1 MPPSAD
7 LPIAV
12 AQQALLDAL
21 REQLDASR
29 VTLRLRRNKTIQLL
43 AESAAPGV
51 KSMHAGTQEDASRF
65 PTYEFLEET
74 GQILVQDDL
83 RQHEIRPPR
92 SLIDEYGTLA
102 QMLSPILT
110 AEHMIGVISVHQVGR
125 TRKWTDPDIAALRAI
140 SAVAALLISATEPE
154 GAART
159 GRVAGAGTAVA
170 TG

>member
-7 LPIAV
+7 VPVAI

-29 VTLRLRRNKTIQLL
+29 VTLRLLRDKTIQLL
-43 AESAAPGV
+43 AESVASGV
-51 KSMHAGTQEDASRF
+51 KSMRAGTQEDASRF
-65 PTYEFLEET
+65 PTYEFLEKT

-102 QMLSPILT
+102 QMLSPILA

-125 TRKWTDPDIAALRAI
+125 TRKWTETDIAALRAI
-140 SAVAALLISATEPE
+140 AAATALLISAAEPE
-154 GAART
+154 EAAPRT
-159 GRVAGAGTAVA
+159 AYNDVSAQSRRV
-170 TG
+170 